1 MTRKRRAAEPDAD
14 DLETSIASPFRDGGR
29 VVGWRCAAAAL
40 LLTIA
45 ACDPV
50 QGPAVSD
57 PPPAARDGG
66 VDARPG
72 DAASALCVLPD
83 GGTGGGGGGGN
94 DVCNACSQAAPLPG
108 QRCPTA
114 ACDCSTGCCCC
125 R

>member
-1 MTRKRRAAEPDAD
+1 MTLWR
-14 DLETSIASPFRDGGR
+14 SAS
-29 VVGWRCAAAAL
+29 AAL
-40 LLTIA
+40 LLTITS

-50 QGPAVSD
+50 RGPAVSD
-57 PPPAARDGG
+57 PPPPARDGG

-72 DAASALCVLPD
+72 DAASALCVQPD
-83 GGTGGGGGGGN
+83 GSSGGGGTRGGN

-108 QRCPTA
+108 QRCPAA